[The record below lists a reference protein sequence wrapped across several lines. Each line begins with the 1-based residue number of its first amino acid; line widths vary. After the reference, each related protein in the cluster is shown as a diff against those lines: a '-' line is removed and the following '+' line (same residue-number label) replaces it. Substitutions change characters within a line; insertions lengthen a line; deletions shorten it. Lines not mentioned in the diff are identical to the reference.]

1 VIEQPIGTALST
13 THKSN
18 NMSEQPSVIKQAED
32 AVGKVAASVAETLN
46 FSDKEAPAAS
56 NPGKLG
62 TVDCPGR

>member
-1 VIEQPIGTALST
+1 
-13 THKSN
+13 
-18 NMSEQPSVIKQAED
+18 MSEQPSVIKQAED